1 MREQQGHNR
10 GMRADELADLL
21 RWCSALSTDPADLAG
36 AVVLAAGPRWS
47 RLVDSPPDLRELTVR
62 TFLRAAEPAEAI
74 PRQFTGRTRRSFK
87 SSSSRTTGCRSCSG
101 LS

>member
-1 MREQQGHNR
+1 MQ
-10 GMRADELADLL
+10 ADELADLL
-21 RWCSALSTDPADLAG
+21 RWCTALSTDPADLAG

-62 TFLRAAEPAEAI
+62 TFLRVAEPAEAI
-74 PRQFTGRTRRSFK
+74 PRHLQTASRRSFEL
-87 SSSSRTTGCRSCSG
+87 SSSRTTSCRSCSG